1 MLLSYCQ
8 DVTYAGHINANN
20 GEART
25 GEPLPPLSPGG
36 PGSPTAP

>member
-1 MLLSYCQ
+1 MQ
-8 DVTYAGHINANN
+8 DTSMRKN
-20 GEART
+20 GDALT